1 MSKITGEN
9 GPSDPFISTSQV
21 YKKQPTVSE
30 KRCSSKKPKKDKTA
44 RNKFIYFT
52 IVIITVG
59 AIIGIVSAIYN
70 QSSEKEISPLSKDQG
85 LKTGE
90 FIIIHIIIFAAFFV

>member
-21 YKKQPTVSE
+21 YKKPTVQE

-44 RNKFIYFT
+44 RNKLIFFT
-52 IVIITVG
+52 IGIISVG
-59 AIIGIVSAIYN
+59 VIIGIVSAIYN

-85 LKTGE
+85 QKTG
-90 FIIIHIIIFAAFFV
+90 